1 MVRPILDAFILGSQ
15 HPLTTFALLLA
26 LFGLTLRV
34 PAVRDP
40 LLAAARRSGPG
51 LMASLGAI
59 TILVFVGVGI
69 WYASIAAFA
78 CEVEP
83 LIASVSWLLKEGQPL
98 YHAIDAAER
107 YSVVYGPSVYLT
119 NGLFLSLLGPSIVAA
134 KIGSLLAAVA
144 SLAFLFLALRSRLA
158 LRSALPLA
166 GLAVLFYWESGCSAY
181 LVRPDAPL
189 LAAVAFGLLC
199 ARRAPARLAWLGV
212 AAALGFAV
220 NLKIHSGLYFLP
232 VLVLLA
238 GRHGGRRTA
247 LAVAGGGLLVL
258 APFVLHPGISLR
270 NYLAWVVVASG
281 HGLDP
286 SALPALV
293 RHALFFALPLIVVLA
308 AGGRLDPRRRQHRW
322 LLTTY
327 LLANVGIVILA
338 AKPGAGLVH
347 LLPLATLGVV
357 LAGDGLADLLARP
370 VGWPR
375 FSPLVVG
382 AFAATAAAAVIGG
395 WVTEYRSV
403 RQAYAQVA
411 EAPAIRRDLE
421 SILAAYPDR
430 TVGMGYGGEG
440 ANFRRTFLRPLLTF
454 SGQPLLL
461 DAIAVMDAEKAGLD
475 LPAATFDALDAG
487 RIQVWLVPRRA
498 HPFEKS
504 NWYAPHHTLFSP
516 DFREHFERCYRLD
529 RRTDFFDCWVW
540 RGGGRTGR
548 TALAVPH
555 GDQR

>member
-1 MVRPILDAFILGSQ
+1 
-15 HPLTTFALLLA
+15 
-26 LFGLTLRV
+26 
-34 PAVRDP
+34 
-40 LLAAARRSGPG
+40 
-51 LMASLGAI
+51 MASLGAI

-247 LAVAGGGLLVL
+247 HAVAGGGLLVL
-258 APFVLHPGISLR
+258 
-270 NYLAWVVVASG
+270 
-281 HGLDP
+281 
-286 SALPALV
+286 ALPALV